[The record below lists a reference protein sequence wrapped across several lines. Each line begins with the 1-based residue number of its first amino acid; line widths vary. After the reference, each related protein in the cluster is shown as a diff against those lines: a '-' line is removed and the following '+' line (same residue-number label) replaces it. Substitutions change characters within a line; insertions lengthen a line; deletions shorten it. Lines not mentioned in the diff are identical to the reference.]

1 MYEVVIVSQ
10 ENDFLAGFACVQ
22 LKKLFCYDEYMPE
35 LTEVYVR
42 PEYRKQGIA
51 SAMIAYA

>member
-22 LKKLFCYDEYMPE
+22 LKKSFCYDEYMPE